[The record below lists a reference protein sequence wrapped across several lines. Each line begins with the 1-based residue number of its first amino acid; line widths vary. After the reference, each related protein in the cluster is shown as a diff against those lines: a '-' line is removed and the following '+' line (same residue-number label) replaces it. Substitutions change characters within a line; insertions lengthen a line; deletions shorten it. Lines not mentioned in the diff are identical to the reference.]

1 MGWDAEVEEIRRR
14 RTLAAGMGGAEGLAR
29 QRAKGYL
36 DIRQRIA
43 GLVDA
48 DSFREL
54 GPAAGATEPD
64 GGFTPANFLLG
75 FAELNGRPCIVGG
88 EDFTVR
94 GGSPNPAGLR
104 KSTYIEDLA
113 CHYRIPLVRLHQGGG
128 GSVTG
133 AGGKGASGPVGG
145 SVAERPRFHSLA
157 RTLAMVPVATAA
169 LGAVAGLPAA
179 RLVASHFAVMTE
191 ASQILV
197 AGPAVVERA
206 LGEDMSKEELGGPE
220 IHAKNGVVD
229 AVAPDEA
236 GAFELIR
243 RFLSYL
249 PQNVWSLA
257 EDDDLGDDPDRREE
271 KLIRVVPRNR
281 RIAFDMR
288 EVIAAIVDGGV
299 FFELMRAYGPGQI
312 VGFARLAGQAIGL
325 LSNDSRYY
333 AGAMTADGARKVRRL
348 IEICDT
354 FHLPVVSLVDE
365 PGFMLG
371 EAAERLGTIRPG
383 TSAVLAAA
391 ECTAPWASVIVRK
404 SYGVAGAAHYGPD
417 AYVLAW
423 PSAEM
428 GPLPL
433 EGGVAVAFRR
443 EIAAADDPDAMRQ
456 ELEAAMAARLSPF
469 PREDSFAL
477 HAVIDPRETR
487 PALCEWIGRIRPLL
501 PSLAGPCRFG
511 FRP

>member
-1 MGWDAEVEEIRRR
+1 MSWEAEVEEIRRR
-14 RTLAAGMGGAEGLAR
+14 RELARGMGGPEVLARRDSKGLLSIRERIDGLA
-29 QRAKGYL
+29 
-36 DIRQRIA
+36 
-43 GLVDA
+43 DA

-54 GPAAGATEPD
+54 GPSAGASEAD
-64 GGFTPANFLLG
+64 GGFTPANYLVG
-75 FAELNGRPCIVGG
+75 FAKMNGRPCVIGG

-104 KSTYIEDLA
+104 KSTYIEELA
-113 CHYRIPLVRLHQGGG
+113 CHYRIPLVRLHEGGG

-133 AGGKGASGPVGG
+133 AGGKGSSGPVGA
-145 SVAERPRFHSLA
+145 SVADRPRFQSVARALA
-157 RTLAMVPVATAA
+157 SVPVASAA
-169 LGAVAGLPAA
+169 LGAVAGRPAA
-179 RLVASHFAVMTE
+179 RLVASHFAVMSE
-191 ASQILV
+191 NSQVLV
-197 AGPAVVERA
+197 AGPAVVDRA
-206 LGEDMSKEELGGPE
+206 LGEGKSKEELGGPE

-229 AVAPDEA
+229 AVAANEA

-243 RFLSYL
+243 RFLSYM

-257 EDDDLGDDPDRREE
+257 EIDDLGDDADRTEDKLISIVPRDRRH
-271 KLIRVVPRNR
+271 
-281 RIAFDMR
+281 AFDMR
-288 EVIAAIVDGGV
+288 KIIEAVVDGGV
-299 FFELMRAYGPGQI
+299 FLEMMRPYGPGQI
-312 VGFARLAGQAIGL
+312 VGLARLGGQPVGI
-325 LSNDSRYY
+325 LSNDGRYY

-365 PGFMLG
+365 PGFMIG

-391 ECTAPWASVIVRK
+391 ECTSPWASVIVRK

-443 EIAAADDPDAMRQ
+443 EVAAAEGPDAMRAK
-456 ELEAAMAARLSPF
+456 LEAEFAARLSPF
-469 PREDSFAL
+469 PREESFAM

-487 PALCEWIGRIRPLL
+487 PALCEWIDRVRPLL
-501 PSLAGPCRFG
+501 PHLLGPRTFG

>member
-1 MGWDAEVEEIRRR
+1 MSWEAEVEEIRRR
-14 RTLAAGMGGAEGLAR
+14 RELAKGMGGPRGLERQQAKGLLNIRERIDGLA
-29 QRAKGYL
+29 
-36 DIRQRIA
+36 DPE
-43 GLVDA
+43 
-48 DSFREL
+48 SFREL
-54 GPAAGATEPD
+54 GPSAGASEPD
-64 GGFTPANFLLG
+64 RGFTPANYLVG
-75 FAELNGRPCIVGG
+75 FARMNGRPCIIGG

-104 KSTYIEDLA
+104 KSTYIEELA
-113 CHYRIPLVRLHQGGG
+113 CHYRVPLVRLHEGGG

-133 AGGKGASGPVGG
+133 VGGKGSGGPVGS
-145 SVAERPRFHSLA
+145 SVADRPRFQSVA
-157 RTLAMVPVATAA
+157 RTLAMVPVATAG

-179 RLVASHFAVMTE
+179 RLVASHFAVMSE
-191 ASQILV
+191 NSQVLV
-197 AGPAVVERA
+197 AGPAVVDRA
-206 LGEDMSKEELGGPE
+206 LGESKSKEELGGPE
-220 IHAKNGVVD
+220 IHARNGVVD
-229 AVAPDEA
+229 AVAADEA

-243 RFLSYL
+243 QFLSYM

-257 EDDDLGDDPDRREE
+257 ETDDLGDDADRREE
-271 KLIRVVPRNR
+271 KLISIVPRDR
-281 RIAFDMR
+281 RRAFNMR
-288 EVIAAIVDGGV
+288 KVIEAVVDGGV
-299 FFELMRAYGPGQI
+299 FFEMMRSYGPGQI
-312 VGFARLAGQAIGL
+312 VGLARLGGQPVGI
-325 LSNDSRYY
+325 LSNDGRYY

-354 FHLPVVSLVDE
+354 FHLPVVSFVDE
-365 PGFMLG
+365 PGFMIG

-391 ECTAPWASVIVRK
+391 ECTSPWASVIVRK

-443 EIAAADDPDAMRQ
+443 EIEAAEDPEAKRA
-456 ELEAAMAARLSPF
+456 ELEAEMAARLSPF
-469 PREDSFAL
+469 PREESFAM

-487 PALCEWIGRIRPLL
+487 PALCEWIERVRPLL
-501 PSLAGPCRFG
+501 LSLLGPRTFG